1 MDSILHHLTF
11 LRKTAEG
18 LPHGKKFIEEAESK
32 TGQKIENIFAGLEVV
47 LALMVFW
54 GFGASLIVNLV
65 GFAYPGIATMLA
77 LESPEKEDDKK
88 WLIYWIIFSALC
100 LIEPFIDFVLY
111 WVPFYYPIKL
121 AFLLWLM
128 LPQSNGAKFLYT
140 TAISHFKDM
149 NIRIPGTED
158 KDENKDKTAKKVE

>member
-88 WLIYWIIFSALC
+88 WLIYWIIFSLSYS
-100 LIEPFIDFVLY
+100 IDFNFHA
-111 WVPFYYPIKL
+111 PNPMPING
-121 AFLLWLM
+121 LLE
-128 LPQSNGAKFLYT
+128 KCV
-140 TAISHFKDM
+140 
-149 NIRIPGTED
+149 IPCL
-158 KDENKDKTAKKVE
+158 